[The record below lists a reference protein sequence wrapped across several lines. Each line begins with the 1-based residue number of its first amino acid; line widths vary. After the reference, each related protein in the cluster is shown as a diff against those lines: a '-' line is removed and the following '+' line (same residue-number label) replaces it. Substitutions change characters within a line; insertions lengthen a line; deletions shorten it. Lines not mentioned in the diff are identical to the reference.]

1 MKIVKVNLRSA
12 GTGFDMGPMAHCTK
26 HKYRAFVYAINM
38 AAAVSAR
45 TSPKPETREA
55 ILDACDRIMARY
67 GFRKMTMDD
76 LAKEAR
82 LSKRTLYLHFAGKE
96 DVGLSSIGRVVESVH
111 QELEALADSPAH
123 PADRLRRMLERRV
136 MGRVEQV
143 QAYHQ
148 SLDELFE
155 VVRPAYMTRRQ
166 HYFTIERDLI
176 AGVLREGTLSGEFAV
191 PDPLGTAEALLL
203 ATNAFLPYS
212 LSVRELGNPEG
223 IRTRLTPM
231 LDLLLRGVQSRPA
244 KEPQP

>member
-1 MKIVKVNLRSA
+1 
-12 GTGFDMGPMAHCTK
+12 
-26 HKYRAFVYAINM
+26 M
-38 AAAVSAR
+38 AAVASTR
-45 TSPKPETREA
+45 TNPKPETRET
-55 ILDACDRIMARY
+55 ILDACDRIMSRY

-82 LSKRTLYLHFAGKE
+82 LSKRTLYLYFSGKE

-111 QELEALADSPAH
+111 AELERLADSSAH
-123 PADRLRRMLERRV
+123 PADRLRQMLERRV

-166 HYFTIERDLI
+166 HYFNVERDLI
-176 AGVLREGTLSGEFAV
+176 ASVLGEGTLSGQFSVA
-191 PDPLGTAEALLL
+191 DPPSTAEALLL

-212 LSVRELGNPEG
+212 LSVRELGNPDG
-223 IRTRLTPM
+223 IRTRLAPM
-231 LDLLLRGVQSRPA
+231 LDLLLRGVQSPTH
-244 KEPQP
+244 KEAQP

>member
-1 MKIVKVNLRSA
+1 
-12 GTGFDMGPMAHCTK
+12 
-26 HKYRAFVYAINM
+26 M
-38 AAAVSAR
+38 AAVASTR
-45 TSPKPETREA
+45 TNPKPETRET
-55 ILDACDRIMARY
+55 ILDACDRIMSRY

-82 LSKRTLYLHFAGKE
+82 LSKRTLYLYFSGKE

-111 QELEALADSPAH
+111 AELERLADSSAH
-123 PADRLRRMLERRV
+123 PAERLRQMLERRV

-166 HYFTIERDLI
+166 HYFNVERDLI
-176 AGVLREGTLSGEFAV
+176 AAVLHEGSLTGQFAV
-191 PDPLGTAEALLL
+191 ADPPSTAEAMLL

-212 LSVRELGNPEG
+212 LSVRELGNPDG
-223 IRTRLTPM
+223 IRTRLAPM
-231 LDLLLRGVQSRPA
+231 LDLLLRGVQSQTN
-244 KEPQP
+244 KEA